1 MISCGEPSGDL
12 YAGALVREMRR
23 IDPGVTVSGLGGP
36 ALAAA
41 GGVVLEDYRGLAV
54 TGLTEAIGQVPRSY
68 ATLRRL
74 VAAARGE
81 RPDVLVVIDFP
92 DFNLGLVP
100 RLGLAPIVKRLGIP
114 VVYYIPPQLWAWRPK
129 RLERIRRVADRVL
142 VIFPFEEAIYR
153 DGGVPVEFVGHP
165 LVELTAPGTD
175 RAETLAR
182 FGLDPSA
189 ATVALLPGSRASE
202 VAHHLPTLIAAAE
215 RIRRDLPRAQFLIA
229 RAPHLPDALFS
240 TQSMQRSQSSE
251 RSGVSAVPAFAVIEG
266 DTNAVLSA
274 ADVVITASGTATV
287 QTALHDKPMVIVY
300 RVSPMTYRLLKR
312 LVKVDMI
319 GMVNLIAGERLVPEL
334 IQDAFT
340 AEAVAREATA
350 MLTDRSRAAHIRAGL
365 ARVRERL
372 GGAGAS
378 RRAAEAILAVA
389 AARSSS

>member
-1 MISCGEPSGDL
+1 VLISCGEPSGDV
-12 YAGALVREMRR
+12 YAGALVRELRR
-23 IDPGVTVSGLGGP
+23 IDPNTTVSGLGGP
-36 ALAAA
+36 SLAAA

-54 TGLTEAIGQVPRSY
+54 TGLTEAIAQVPRSY
-68 ATLRRL
+68 FTLRRL
-74 VAAARGE
+74 AEVARDE

-165 LVELTAPGTD
+165 LVELTPPGVD
-175 RAETLAR
+175 RGSTLTR
-182 FGLDPSA
+182 LGLDPTA
-189 ATVALLPGSRASE
+189 PAVALLPGSRPSE
-202 VAHHLPTLIAAAE
+202 VAHHLPTLVAAAE
-215 RIRRDLPRAQFLIA
+215 RIRRDVPRAQFLIA
-229 RAPHLPDALFS
+229 RAPHLPDSLFALPTS
-240 TQSMQRSQSSE
+240 DSRPPTS
-251 RSGVSAVPAFAVIEG
+251 VIEG

-300 RVSPMTYRLLKR
+300 RVSRTTYWLLKR
-312 LVKVDMI
+312 LVKVDTI

-334 IQDAFT
+334 VQDAFT
-340 AEAVAREATA
+340 PEAVAREAVS
-350 MLTDRSRAAHIRAGL
+350 MLTDASRAAQIRVGL
-365 ARVRERL
+365 ARVRQRL
-372 GGAGAS
+372 GGVGAS
-378 RRAAEAILAVA
+378 RRAADAILAVA
-389 AARSSS
+389 AAKSSS